1 MTSPKKET
9 TETWIR
15 VGFVRK
21 PHGIAGTLRV
31 EPLTDRIE
39 RFAIGSSYKTEN
51 HGSTDFVI
59 DEVTELPDGDV
70 LLHFSAV
77 VDRNAAE
84 ELRGTYL
91 VIPENER
98 AELGPDAWYVDDL
111 LGMTVML
118 EDGTVLGTVHDVEEY
133 VGNDVLYVTGGST
146 EYRIPM
152 VRECIRDVDVEHR
165 TVRVASWSITEG
177 SEE

>member
-1 MTSPKKET
+1 M
-9 TETWIR
+9 
-15 VGFVRK
+15 
-21 PHGIAGTLRV
+21 
-31 EPLTDRIE
+31 
-39 RFAIGSSYKTEN
+39 
-51 HGSTDFVI
+51 
-59 DEVTELPDGDV
+59 
-70 LLHFSAV
+70 
-77 VDRNAAE
+77 DRNAAE